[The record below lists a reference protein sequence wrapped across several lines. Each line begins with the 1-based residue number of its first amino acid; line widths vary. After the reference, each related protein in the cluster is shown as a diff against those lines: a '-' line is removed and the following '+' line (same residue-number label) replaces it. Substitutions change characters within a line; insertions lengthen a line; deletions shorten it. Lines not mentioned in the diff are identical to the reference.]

1 MVSIVLMS
9 CNCIVDNKISAS
21 KQTNATLL
29 AYQHQMVSPLHSTM
43 IQQQTQQAQMGAL
56 QPQVQLPQQQVD
68 NVVCRS
74 SVITSTTS
82 PAISSVNIVST
93 TSQSLV
99 PICSLTLQSTTLPT
113 PVTTCVVQYD
123 NHNEQQKL
131 LCSSTTN
138 TISSSSSL
146 SSSSSS
152 SSITTEVATYMSA
165 VLCIECTM
173 L

>member
-9 CNCIVDNKISAS
+9 CNCIVDNKLSATN
-21 KQTNATLL
+21 QTNATLL
-29 AYQHQMVSPLHSTM
+29 AYQHQMVSPLYSTM

-56 QPQVQLPQQQVD
+56 QPQVQFPQQQIH

-74 SVITSTTS
+74 SLITSATS
-82 PAISSVNIVST
+82 PAFSSVNIVST

-99 PICSLTLQSTTLPT
+99 PICSLTTQSTTLPT

-131 LCSSTTN
+131 HCNSTIP
-138 TISSSSSL
+138 TISSSSL

-152 SSITTEVATYMSA
+152 TPEVATYMLA
-165 VLCIECTM
+165 ILCIECA
-173 L
+173 LLQ

>member
-29 AYQHQMVSPLHSTM
+29 PYQHQMVSPLYSTM

-56 QPQVQLPQQQVD
+56 QHQVQFPQQQVD

-74 SVITSTTS
+74 SLITSTTS
-82 PAISSVNIVST
+82 PTFTSVNIVST

-99 PICSLTLQSTTLPT
+99 PICSRTPQSTTLPT
-113 PVTTCVVQYD
+113 PMTTCAVQND

-131 LCSSTTN
+131 HCNSTMN
-138 TISSSSSL
+138 TISSSSS
-146 SSSSSS
+146 SS
-152 SSITTEVATYMSA
+152 EVATYMSSI
-165 VLCIECTM
+165 LCIECS
-173 L
+173 LLQ

>member
-9 CNCIVDNKISAS
+9 CNCIVDNKLSAS

-29 AYQHQMVSPLHSTM
+29 AYQHQMVSPLYSTM

-56 QPQVQLPQQQVD
+56 QPQVQFPQQQIH

-74 SVITSTTS
+74 SLITSTTS
-82 PAISSVNIVST
+82 PAFSSVNIVST

-99 PICSLTLQSTTLPT
+99 PICSLTPQSTTIPT
-113 PVTTCVVQYD
+113 PVTACVVQYD

-131 LCSSTTN
+131 HWTSTMN
-138 TISSSSSL
+138 TISSSSS
-146 SSSSSS
+146 SSST
-152 SSITTEVATYMSA
+152 TTEVATYMSA
-165 VLCIECTM
+165 ILCIECA
-173 L
+173 LLQ